1 MDPDFE
7 SATVIPENSLH
18 TYDVTTETRHV
29 TLVTSY
35 LIGLMNDMTVVR
47 LSKTVDTNDSLQVL

>member
-7 SATVIPENSLH
+7 SATVPENSLH

-47 LSKTVDTNDSLQVL
+47 LSKSKTTNDSLQVL